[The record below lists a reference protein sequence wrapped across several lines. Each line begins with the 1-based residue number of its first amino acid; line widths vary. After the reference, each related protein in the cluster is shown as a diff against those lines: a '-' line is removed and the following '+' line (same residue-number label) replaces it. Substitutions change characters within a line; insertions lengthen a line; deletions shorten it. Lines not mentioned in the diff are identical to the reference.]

1 MRKLLLFISILFTLL
16 AVNGVAYADD
26 LDFSNVTFVN
36 GNGALIQSYPNVG
49 DEVFATV
56 TVNNISEEE
65 KDVLLVAGCYE
76 QGRMTDIFI
85 SRAAVGTG
93 ESTTLSTKIDINSV
107 GLEVVANCLT
117 LSDLKRA
124 YISPSIML
132 ADSTDISYISVNG
145 KRLEGFSNSE
155 NSYAITINT
164 PTADIKAVP
173 KDGTTAISI
182 KRIYIPGVVKV
193 DVTSQFGNKRTI
205 SIDCNTTN
213 QQPRPIKDANVIMHV
228 DYNDNTGRNI
238 FDNKAE
244 IWADLSGY
252 GNDIPLVIN
261 PSNLWISSGL
271 FSTGGSENPETSSYL
286 SQKVCDA
293 INSYNCTIQFKLE
306 SIAAVAGKKC
316 AVMSSPNES
325 FVIYQEKD
333 TTNLYLKW
341 GGAAL
346 TTWRPTVTATQA
358 LSGVNTIVIDN
369 EASLMSWYVNGT
381 LMSSKE
387 LRSTS
392 SLADS
397 IALSDFA
404 AGYGGSVTFKSVTIY
419 NKALSADEI
428 EVSE

>member
-1 MRKLLLFISILFTLL
+1 MKKLLLLISLFTLL
-16 AVNGVAYADD
+16 AVSGIVYADD
-26 LDFSNVTFVN
+26 LNFSNVTFVN
-36 GNGALIQSYPNVG
+36 GNGTLIQNYPNVG
-49 DEVFATV
+49 DEVYATV
-56 TVNNISEEE
+56 TVDNISEEE

-76 QGRMTDIFI
+76 QGRMTEIFI
-85 SRAAVGTG
+85 SKAEVGTG
-93 ESTTLSTKIDINSV
+93 ESTTLSTKIDINSA

-124 YISPSIML
+124 CISPSNML

-145 KRLEGFSNSE
+145 KRLEDFSNSE
-155 NSYAITINT
+155 NSYAVTINN

-173 KDGTTAISI
+173 KDGTTAITI

-213 QQPRPIKDANVIMHV
+213 PQPRPIVDENLIMHV
-228 DYNDNTGRNI
+228 DYNDNSGRNI
-238 FDNKAE
+238 FDNEAQR
-244 IWADLSGY
+244 WTDLSGY
-252 GNDIPLVIN
+252 ENDIPLAIN
-261 PSNLWISSGL
+261 SSNLWISSGL
-271 FSTGGSENPETSSYL
+271 FLTGGSENPETSSYL
-286 SQKVCDA
+286 SQSVCNA
-293 INSYNCTIQFKLE
+293 INSFNCTIQFKLE

-341 GGAAL
+341 GGASL
-346 TTWRPTVTATQA
+346 TTWRPTVTAAQA

-369 EASLMSWYVNGT
+369 EASLMSWYVNGS
-381 LMSSKE
+381 LLSSKE

-392 SLADS
+392 SLADR

-404 AGYGGSVTFKSVTIY
+404 AGYGGSVTFKSIAIY
-419 NKALSADEI
+419 NKALRADEI